1 MRDNPKPLQVYK
13 HFKGTYYQVLTV
25 AKHSETGE
33 MFVIYKALFGSDEV
47 YARPLDMF
55 LSEVDHDKYPEVSQK
70 WRFALATGQNK
81 GAKSPAPDKGT
92 PGREDADKDA
102 DIGTDTDADEDTD
115 RDTDTDTETDTV
127 SGTDTVTEDASSLDM
142 EQIPDECEE
151 ETVPADDGFL
161 DRFLDADTY
170 EEKLDVFTDMWK
182 TIDESNIDNAATIMD
197 LTLTGET
204 LEEKYKEILSHL
216 KMRARYESSRLR

>member
-115 RDTDTDTETDTV
+115 TDTETDTV
-127 SGTDTVTEDASSLDM
+127 SGTDTVTEDASYLDT
-142 EQIPDECEE
+142 EGEE

-182 TIDESNIDNAATIMD
+182 TIDESNIDNVATIMD
-197 LTLTGET
+197 LNLTGET

>member
-102 DIGTDTDADEDTD
+102 DIGTDTDAYEDTD
-115 RDTDTDTETDTV
+115 RDTDTETDTV
-127 SGTDTVTEDASSLDM
+127 SGTDTVTEDASSLDT
-142 EQIPDECEE
+142 EQMPDEGEE

>member
-1 MRDNPKPLQVYK
+1 M
-13 HFKGTYYQVLTV
+13 

-33 MFVIYKALFGSDEV
+33 MFVIYKALFGSDDV

-55 LSEVDHDKYPEVSQK
+55 LSEVDHDKYPEVKQK
-70 WRFALATGQNK
+70 WRFALATGQSK
-81 GAKSPAPDKGT
+81 VSGSASVHQEERDG
-92 PGREDADKDA
+92 EDADKSEA
-102 DIGTDTDADEDTD
+102 A
-115 RDTDTDTETDTV
+115 
-127 SGTDTVTEDASSLDM
+127 
-142 EQIPDECEE
+142 
-151 ETVPADDGFL
+151 ADDMKEMTEEKNEQTGSSSQDDFL

-182 TIDESNIDNAATIMD
+182 TIDESNIDNVATIMD

>member
-1 MRDNPKPLQVYK
+1 MREDPRPLQVYK

-33 MFVIYKALFGSDEV
+33 MFVIYKALFGPDDV

-55 LSEVDHDKYPEVSQK
+55 MSEVDHDKYPDVKQK

-81 GAKSPAPDKGT
+81 GAKSPT
-92 PGREDADKDA
+92 PGKPEAGKDEADTQSHSQDDMAQIPEEDDKD
-102 DIGTDTDADEDTD
+102 TSPMEDD
-115 RDTDTDTETDTV
+115 
-127 SGTDTVTEDASSLDM
+127 
-142 EQIPDECEE
+142 
-151 ETVPADDGFL
+151 FL

-170 EEKLDVFTDMWK
+170 EERLDIFTDMWK
-182 TIDESNIDNAATIMD
+182 TINEDNIDNAATIMD
-197 LTLTGET
+197 LNLTGET
-204 LEEKYKEILSHL
+204 LEEKYKEILNCL